1 MLRNVV
7 RVKRYTPF
15 HMRKQIAESLIL
27 SKLGYSNVLFDNK
40 ATHMKNG
47 FQRVQNATASFAMN
61 KYTKIKD
68 VLEL

>member
-1 MLRNVV
+1 
-7 RVKRYTPF
+7 
-15 HMRKQIAESLIL
+15 
-27 SKLGYSNVLFDNK
+27 
-40 ATHMKNG
+40 MKNG